1 MNSIGRNSSNN
12 NVEKTFSGENLYHKK
27 KINDSVDNNKNTG
40 IPTGYKLKNSNT
52 NVTNKENEKI
62 PSPKHKEKLIRIS
75 EYRIEQ
81 AVDNN
86 KNENKNSINNNI
98 DLINRLKNQSCSL
111 KSSITNKNQNN
122 LSKNK
127 AINHIFANKEILSIN
142 KHLTKEQLLRGMNI
156 LSKHDTFEIC
166 QKKFM
171 IADKNK
177 FNKNACIFKEKHN
190 NSNNMGKNKNKNQND
205 ILFKIKNLKTFHPN
219 KNNNN
224 IKSIKQTKDNIE
236 NKEPKN
242 KDIENKENIV
252 NNEIISNDK
261 NKKDEKNE
269 LFVCGAIVGNIN
281 KKESKKQ
288 GYIAMLAVEEEY
300 RKRGLG
306 KKMVEL
312 LIDIYKNIY
321 KVDEISIE
329 TEFDN
334 YAALNLYES
343 FGFVRTKMYLNYYFN
358 ANNAY
363 KLKLFNDKF
372 IDEPIESLD

>member
-1 MNSIGRNSSNN
+1 MVDEMGNN
-12 NVEKTFSGENLYHKK
+12 EEKEMPY
-27 KINDSVDNNKNTG
+27 I
-40 IPTGYKLKNSNT
+40 
-52 NVTNKENEKI
+52 
-62 PSPKHKEKLIRIS
+62 KEKEIAKKSLDTKLYETS
-75 EYRIEQ
+75 E
-81 AVDNN
+81 
-86 KNENKNSINNNI
+86 
-98 DLINRLKNQSCSL
+98 
-111 KSSITNKNQNN
+111 
-122 LSKNK
+122 
-127 AINHIFANKEILSIN
+127 F
-142 KHLTKEQLLRGMNI
+142 
-156 LSKHDTFEIC
+156 
-166 QKKFM
+166 
-171 IADKNK
+171 
-177 FNKNACIFKEKHN
+177 
-190 NSNNMGKNKNKNQND
+190 
-205 ILFKIKNLKTFHPN
+205 LFKTYPGNHQRQRIIELM
-219 KNNNN
+219 
-224 IKSIKQTKDNIE
+224 TKYLS
-236 NKEPKN
+236 EPYPVYTYMYFL
-242 KDIENKENIV
+242 DLYPDCTILCY
-252 NNEIISNDK
+252 DK

-269 LFVCGAIVGNIN
+269 LYVCGAIVGNIN

>member
-1 MNSIGRNSSNN
+1 MVDEIRNNE
-12 NVEKTFSGENLYHKK
+12 EKEMHY
-27 KINDSVDNNKNTG
+27 I
-40 IPTGYKLKNSNT
+40 
-52 NVTNKENEKI
+52 
-62 PSPKHKEKLIRIS
+62 KEK
-75 EYRIEQ
+75 E
-81 AVDNN
+81 AV
-86 KNENKNSINNNI
+86 KK
-98 DLINRLKNQSCSL
+98 SL
-111 KSSITNKNQNN
+111 D
-122 LSKNK
+122 
-127 AINHIFANKEILSIN
+127 
-142 KHLTKEQLLRGMNI
+142 TKLYET
-156 LSKHDTFEIC
+156 SDF
-166 QKKFM
+166 
-171 IADKNK
+171 
-177 FNKNACIFKEKHN
+177 
-190 NSNNMGKNKNKNQND
+190 
-205 ILFKIKNLKTFHPN
+205 LFKTYPGNHQRQRIIELM
-219 KNNNN
+219 
-224 IKSIKQTKDNIE
+224 TKYLS
-236 NKEPKN
+236 EPYPVYTYMYFL
-242 KDIENKENIV
+242 DLYPDCTILCY
-252 NNEIISNDK
+252 DK

-269 LFVCGAIVGNIN
+269 LYVCGAIVGNIN

>member
-1 MNSIGRNSSNN
+1 MVDEIGNN
-12 NVEKTFSGENLYHKK
+12 EEKEMHY
-27 KINDSVDNNKNTG
+27 I
-40 IPTGYKLKNSNT
+40 
-52 NVTNKENEKI
+52 
-62 PSPKHKEKLIRIS
+62 KEK
-75 EYRIEQ
+75 E
-81 AVDNN
+81 AV
-86 KNENKNSINNNI
+86 KK
-98 DLINRLKNQSCSL
+98 SL
-111 KSSITNKNQNN
+111 D
-122 LSKNK
+122 
-127 AINHIFANKEILSIN
+127 
-142 KHLTKEQLLRGMNI
+142 TKLYET
-156 LSKHDTFEIC
+156 SDF
-166 QKKFM
+166 
-171 IADKNK
+171 
-177 FNKNACIFKEKHN
+177 
-190 NSNNMGKNKNKNQND
+190 
-205 ILFKIKNLKTFHPN
+205 LFKTYPGNHQRQRIIELM
-219 KNNNN
+219 
-224 IKSIKQTKDNIE
+224 TKYLS
-236 NKEPKN
+236 EPYPVYTYMYFL
-242 KDIENKENIV
+242 DLYPDCTILCY
-252 NNEIISNDK
+252 DK